1 MQSLLKIPNHPKR
14 KNKNRSSPDWRE
26 HPALFQG
33 RCGRKAGIWKPEK
46 AQAIRSKKYNE
57 ITFFKAMVEIAF
69 CKAMKTFVIMIL
81 YLCTHFFIDNL
92 NNTILC

>member
-1 MQSLLKIPNHPKR
+1 
-14 KNKNRSSPDWRE
+14 
-26 HPALFQG
+26 
-33 RCGRKAGIWKPEK
+33 
-46 AQAIRSKKYNE
+46 
-57 ITFFKAMVEIAF
+57 MVEIAF